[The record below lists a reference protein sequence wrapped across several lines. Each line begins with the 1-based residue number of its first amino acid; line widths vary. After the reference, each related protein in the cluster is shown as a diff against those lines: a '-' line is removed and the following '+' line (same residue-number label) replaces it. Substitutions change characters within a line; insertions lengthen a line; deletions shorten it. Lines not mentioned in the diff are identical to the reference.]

1 VRVFQVIVIVAYDI
15 REEERRRELRNYLRR
30 VGMSRVNRS
39 VYAGPGTATTT
50 KLIVEK
56 AKEITEEGDSVF
68 IIVVREDEY
77 QRAHVF
83 DGRNYYVVKEKI
95 YEVY

>member
-1 VRVFQVIVIVAYDI
+1 MIVAYDI
-15 REEERRRELRNYLRR
+15 GEESRRAKLRRYLRR
-30 VGMSRVNRS
+30 LGLSRVNRS
-39 VYAGPGTATTT
+39 VYAGPGTSTTAR
-50 KLIVEK
+50 LVAEK
-56 AKEITEEGDSVF
+56 VKELVKDCDSVF

-83 DGRNYYVVKEKI
+83 EGNDYYIVQERR

>member
-1 VRVFQVIVIVAYDI
+1 MIVIAAYDI
-15 REEERRRELRNYLRR
+15 GDEKRRGRLRRYLRKL
-30 VGMSRVNRS
+30 GLSRVNRS
-39 VYAGPGTATTT
+39 VYAGPGTASTAR
-50 KLIVEK
+50 LVAEK
-56 AKEITEEGDSVF
+56 AKEILEEGDSLF

-83 DGRNYYVVKEKI
+83 EGRDHYIVQERR

>member
-1 VRVFQVIVIVAYDI
+1 MG
-15 REEERRRELRNYLRR
+15 L
-30 VGMSRVNRS
+30 SKVNRS
-39 VYAGPGTATTT
+39 VYAGPGTLTTARLVAEKVK
-50 KLIVEK
+50 KLISNS
-56 AKEITEEGDSVF
+56 DSLF

-83 DGRNYYVVKEKI
+83 EGGDHYIVQERK

>member
-1 VRVFQVIVIVAYDI
+1 MIVIVAYDI
-15 REEERRRELRNYLRR
+15 RDEKKRGRLRRYLRR
-30 VGMSRVNRS
+30 LGLSRVNRS
-39 VYAGPGTATTT
+39 VYAGPGTATTARLVAEKSK
-50 KLIVEK
+50 KLVE
-56 AKEITEEGDSVF
+56 DSDSLF

-83 DGRNYYVVKEKI
+83 EGRDYYIVQERK

>member
-1 VRVFQVIVIVAYDI
+1 MVVAYDI
-15 REEERRRELRNYLRR
+15 GDEKRRAGLRRYLRR
-30 VGMSRVNRS
+30 LGMSRVNRS
-39 VYAGPGTATTT
+39 VYAGPGTATTA
-50 KLIVEK
+50 KLVAEK
-56 AKEITEEGDSVF
+56 ARKLVDEGDSVF

-83 DGRNYYVVKEKI
+83 EGRNYYVVQDRK

>member
-1 VRVFQVIVIVAYDI
+1 MIVIVAYDI
-15 REEERRRELRNYLRR
+15 GDEKRRGRLRRYLRTL
-30 VGMSRVNRS
+30 GLSRVNRS
-39 VYAGPGTATTT
+39 VYAGPGTASTARLVAEKT
-50 KLIVEK
+50 KGIVD
-56 AKEITEEGDSVF
+56 EGDSVF

-83 DGRNYYVVKEKI
+83 EGKDYYVVQDRR

>member
-1 VRVFQVIVIVAYDI
+1 MIVIVAYDI
-15 REEERRRELRNYLRR
+15 GDEKRRARLRRYLRR
-30 VGMSRVNRS
+30 LGLSRVNRS
-39 VYAGPGTATTT
+39 VYAGPGTASTARLISE
-50 KLIVEK
+50 KAEKIVED
-56 AKEITEEGDSVF
+56 GDSVF

-83 DGRNYYVVKEKI
+83 DGKDHYIVSQRK

>member
-1 VRVFQVIVIVAYDI
+1 MIVIVAYDVGD
-15 REEERRRELRNYLRR
+15 EKRRERLRRYLRR
-30 VGMSRVNRS
+30 LGLSRVNRS
-39 VYAGPGTATTT
+39 VYAGPGTATTAR
-50 KLIVEK
+50 LVAEK
-56 AKEITEEGDSVF
+56 AKEIVEDGDSLF

-83 DGRNYYVVKEKI
+83 EGRDYYIVQERR

>member
-1 VRVFQVIVIVAYDI
+1 VIVIVAYDI
-15 REEERRRELRNYLRR
+15 GDESRRGRLRRYLRR
-30 VGMSRVNRS
+30 LGLSRVNRS
-39 VYAGPGTATTT
+39 VYAGPGTATTAR
-50 KLIVEK
+50 LVAEK
-56 AKEITEEGDSVF
+56 ARKLVEDDDSLF

-83 DGRNYYVVKEKI
+83 EGRDYYVVQDRR

>member
-1 VRVFQVIVIVAYDI
+1 MIVIVAYDI
-15 REEERRRELRNYLRR
+15 GDEKRRGRLRRYLRR
-30 VGMSRVNRS
+30 LGLSRVNRS
-39 VYAGPGTATTT
+39 VYAGPGTATTA
-50 KLIVEK
+50 KLVAEK
-56 AKEITEEGDSVF
+56 AKEIVEDGDSLF

-83 DGRNYYVVKEKI
+83 EGRDYYIVQERQ

>member
-1 VRVFQVIVIVAYDI
+1 VIVIVAYDVGD
-15 REEERRRELRNYLRR
+15 EKRRERLRRYLRR
-30 VGMSRVNRS
+30 LGLSRVNRS
-39 VYAGPGTATTT
+39 VYAGPGTATTAR
-50 KLIVEK
+50 LVAEK
-56 AKEITEEGDSVF
+56 AKEIVEDGDSLF

-83 DGRNYYVVKEKI
+83 EGRDYYIVQERR

>member
-1 VRVFQVIVIVAYDI
+1 VIVIVAYDI
-15 REEERRRELRNYLRR
+15 GSEERRGRLRRYLRR
-30 VGMSRVNRS
+30 LGLSRVNRS
-39 VYAGPGTATTT
+39 VYAGPGTATTAR
-50 KLIVEK
+50 LVAEK
-56 AKEITEEGDSVF
+56 AKKLVDEGDSVF

-83 DGRNYYVVKEKI
+83 EGRDYYIVQERK

>member
-1 VRVFQVIVIVAYDI
+1 MIVIVAYDI
-15 REEERRRELRNYLRR
+15 GDEQRRGRLRRYLRR
-30 VGMSRVNRS
+30 LGLSRVNRS
-39 VYAGPGTATTT
+39 VYAGPGTATTAR
-50 KLIVEK
+50 LVAEK
-56 AKEITEEGDSVF
+56 AKGLVEDGDSVF

-83 DGRNYYVVKEKI
+83 EGRDYYVVQERR